1 MLCVGAAA
9 VRLRLLFAHPLKIKG
24 LCVGIGD
31 VTAQEFAQ
39 GIEVHFAS
47 QLSIIP
53 LHLCEARRCNGI
65 ERIEIDLAAFE
76 RLNCYF
82 LRFMF
87 ALLMVLTNIVLPLA
101 SSLHLQN
108 TRFHYFRLK
117 MFFSV

>member
-1 MLCVGAAA
+1 VGAAA
-9 VRLRLLFAHPLKIKG
+9 VRLRLLFAHPLKTKG

-53 LHLCEARRCNGI
+53 LHLCEARRSNGI

-82 LRFMF
+82 FEIHVCVAHGAHKHSSPFSIFPPF
-87 ALLMVLTNIVLPLA
+87 AEHPISLLPTENA
-101 SSLHLQN
+101 
-108 TRFHYFRLK
+108 
-117 MFFSV
+117 FFQFEA